1 MGQKRLL
8 QEALSCKGKLALL
21 GTSSLGGAVLAVAQA
36 ALIAALL
43 DGVFLQ
49 GSSLEELHSQ
59 WLFLGGVLLARVL
72 AFWGGE
78 ACGAYLAAA
87 IKTSLRRRL
96 AEQLLAMGPVRGAG
110 EATGELLAVL
120 GDGVEHLEAY
130 FVRYLPSLFAAA
142 AVPLMILAVITPRDW
157 PSALLMLVTAPLI
170 PIFMTLIG
178 RMAQWR
184 TRKQWDRLQRLGA
197 HFYDMLQGM
206 LTLKLFGRSK
216 QTVKSVAAA
225 SEDFREVTL
234 DVLKVA
240 FLSAL
245 VLELLATISTALI
258 AVAVGLRLLYGT
270 MEFYDAMFVLLLAPE
285 FYQPL
290 RQLGAHFHA
299 ALAGKAAAERIYSL
313 LEAEQIHQQEP
324 ETWRLAGPVA
334 VALEDVSFAYEG
346 GAEVLQKVSLQ
357 LQPGKITALVGG
369 SGAGKSTIMSLLLGM
384 ITPAAGCIRINERVL
399 TPAGVDAWLRHVAY
413 VPQQPYLFRSTLR
426 ENIRLAKPEASEEE
440 VEAAFA
446 LAGGA
451 ALAAALP
458 KGYETM
464 LGAGGV
470 ELSGGERRR
479 VALAR
484 AFLADAPVLLCDEAT
499 SGLDPESE
507 AALQQSFERLCQG
520 RTVLVIA
527 HRLGTVRRAD
537 QIAVL
542 ESGQIIEAGNH
553 KELLTQ
559 QGAYAALLSAAK
571 GASV

>member
-21 GTSSLGGAVLAVAQA
+21 GTSSLAGAVLAVAQA

-49 GSSLEELHSQ
+49 GSSLEELHGQ
-59 WLFLGGVLLARVL
+59 WLLLGGVLLLRVL

-78 ACGAYLAAA
+78 SCGAYLAAA

-96 AEQLLAMGPVRGAG
+96 AGQLLAMGPVRGAS

-142 AVPLMILAVITPRDW
+142 AVPLLILAVITPRDW

-216 QTVKSVAAA
+216 QTVKSVASA

-258 AVAVGLRLLYGT
+258 AVAVGLRLLYGS

-313 LEAEQIHQQEP
+313 LKAEQAPQQEP
-324 ETWRLAGPVA
+324 ETWRFAGPVA

-346 GAEVLQKVSLQ
+346 GAEVLRHVSLQ
-357 LQPGKITALVGG
+357 LQPGKITALVGS

-384 ITPAAGCIRINERVL
+384 MAPAAGCIRINERVL
-399 TPAGVDAWLRHVAY
+399 NAAGIEAWLRHVAY
-413 VPQQPYLFRSTLR
+413 VPQQPYLFQTSLF
-426 ENIRLAKPEASEEE
+426 ENIRMAKPEASAEE

-458 KGYETM
+458 SGYGTM

-499 SGLDPESE
+499 SGLDPEGE
-507 AALQQSFERLCQG
+507 AALQQAFERLCQG

-542 ESGQIIEAGNH
+542 ESGRIIEAGNH
-553 KELLTQ
+553 KELLAQ
-559 QGAYAALLSAAK
+559 QGVYAALLSAAK
-571 GASV
+571 GASA

>member
-1 MGQKRLL
+1 MGQKQLL
-8 QEALSCKGKLALL
+8 QEALSCKGRLALL
-21 GTSSLGGAVLAVAQA
+21 GTSSLAGAVLAVAQA
-36 ALIAALL
+36 ALLAALL

-49 GSSLEELHSQ
+49 GSSTEELYGQ
-59 WLFLGGVLLARVL
+59 WLLLGGVLLARVL

-96 AEQLLAMGPVRGAG
+96 AEQLLAMGPVRGAS
-110 EATGELLAVL
+110 EATGELLSVL
-120 GDGVEHLEAY
+120 GDGVEQLEAY

-142 AVPLMILAVITPRDW
+142 AVPLLILAIIAPRDW

-170 PIFMTLIG
+170 PVFMTLIG

-216 QTVKSVAAA
+216 QTVKSVASA
-225 SEDFREVTL
+225 SEDFREATL

-270 MEFYDAMFVLLLAPE
+270 MVFYDAMFVLLLAPE

-313 LEAEQIHQQEP
+313 LTVEGTLRQEP
-324 ETWRLAGPVA
+324 EAWRLSGPVA
-334 VALEDVSFAYEG
+334 VSFADVSFAYEG
-346 GAEVLQKVSLQ
+346 GAEVLRHFSLQ
-357 LQPGKITALVGG
+357 LQPGKTTALVGS
-369 SGAGKSTIMSLLLGM
+369 SGAGKSTVMSLLLGM
-384 ITPAAGCIRINERVL
+384 MEPVAGCIRINGRL
-399 TPAGVDAWLRHVAY
+399 LSAAGTDAWLRHVAY
-413 VPQQPYLFRSTLR
+413 VPQQPYLFQASLC
-426 ENIRLAKPEASEEE
+426 ENIRMAKPEATPEE
-440 VEAAFA
+440 VEAAFS

-451 ALAAALP
+451 SLAAILP
-458 KGYETM
+458 CGYETL
-464 LGAGGV
+464 LGPGGV
-470 ELSGGERRR
+470 ELSGGEKRR

-507 AALQQSFERLCQG
+507 AALQQAFERLCQG

-542 ESGQIIEAGNH
+542 ENGRIIEAGNH
-553 KELLTQ
+553 KELLVQ
-559 QGAYAALLSAAK
+559 QGAYAALLSAAR
-571 GASV
+571 GISV

>member
-21 GTSSLGGAVLAVAQA
+21 GTASLAGAGLAVAQA
-36 ALIAALL
+36 AFLAAIL

-49 GSSLEELHSQ
+49 GNSKEELYVQ
-59 WLFLGGVLLARVL
+59 WLLLGGVLLLRVL
-72 AFWGGE
+72 VFWGGE

-87 IKTSLRRRL
+87 IKTSLRQRL
-96 AEQLLAMGPVRGAG
+96 AGRLLAMGPVRGAG
-110 EATGELLAVL
+110 EAAGELLAVL

-142 AVPLMILAVITPRDW
+142 AVPLLILTVIAPRDW

-170 PIFMTLIG
+170 PVFMSLIG

-184 TRKQWDRLQRLGA
+184 TRKQWDRLQRLGS

-216 QTVKSVAAA
+216 GTVQSVAAA
-225 SEDFREVTL
+225 SEAFREATL

-245 VLELLATISTALI
+245 VLELVATISTALI

-299 ALAGKAAAERIYSL
+299 ALAGKAAAERIYAL
-313 LEAEQIHQQEP
+313 LEEGQTFQQEP
-324 ETWRLAGPVA
+324 EIWREQGAVA
-334 VALEDVSFAYEG
+334 VTLENVSFAYAD
-346 GAEVLQKVSLQ
+346 GAAVLQQFSLQ
-357 LQPGKITALVGG
+357 LQPGKMTALVGS
-369 SGAGKSTIMSLLLGM
+369 SGAGKSTVMSLLLGM
-384 ITPAAGCIRINERVL
+384 IQPASGCIRINERTL
-399 TPAGVDAWLRHVAY
+399 TAAGTDSWLRHVAY
-413 VPQQPYLFRSTLR
+413 VPQQPYLFQTTLL
-426 ENIRLAKPEASEEE
+426 ENIRLAKPEASLAE
-440 VEAAFA
+440 VEAAFV
-446 LAGGA
+446 LAGGE
-451 ALAAALP
+451 ALVAALP
-458 KGYETM
+458 RGYATL
-464 LGAGGV
+464 LGPGGV

-507 AALQQSFERLCQG
+507 AALQQAFERLYQG

-542 ESGQIIEAGNH
+542 ENGRIMEAGRH
-553 KELLTQ
+553 EELVAQ
-559 QGAYAALLSAAK
+559 QGAYAALLAAAK
-571 GASV
+571 GVSA

>member
-21 GTSSLGGAVLAVAQA
+21 GTSSLAGAVLAVAQA

-49 GSSLEELHSQ
+49 GSSLEELHGQ
-59 WLFLGGVLLARVL
+59 WLLLGGVLLLRVL

-78 ACGAYLAAA
+78 SCGAYLAAA

-96 AEQLLAMGPVRGAG
+96 AGQLLAMGPVRGAS

-142 AVPLMILAVITPRDW
+142 AVPLLILAVIMPRDW

-216 QTVKSVAAA
+216 QTVKSVASA

-258 AVAVGLRLLYGT
+258 AVTVGLRLLYGS

-313 LEAEQIHQQEP
+313 LKAEQAPQQEP
-324 ETWRLAGPVA
+324 ETWRFSGPVT

-346 GAEVLQKVSLQ
+346 GAEVLRHVSLQ
-357 LQPGKITALVGG
+357 LQPGKITALVGS

-384 ITPAAGCIRINERVL
+384 MAPAAGCIRINERVL
-399 TPAGVDAWLRHVAY
+399 NAAGIEAWLRHVAY
-413 VPQQPYLFRSTLR
+413 VPQQPYLFQTSLF
-426 ENIRLAKPEASEEE
+426 ENIRMAKPEASAEE

-451 ALAAALP
+451 SLAAVLP
-458 KGYETM
+458 SGYETM

-507 AALQQSFERLCQG
+507 AALQQAFERLCQG

-542 ESGQIIEAGNH
+542 ESGRIIEAGNH
-553 KELLTQ
+553 KELLAQ
-559 QGAYAALLSAAK
+559 QGVYAALLSAAK
-571 GASV
+571 GASA

>member
-1 MGQKRLL
+1 
-8 QEALSCKGKLALL
+8 
-21 GTSSLGGAVLAVAQA
+21 
-36 ALIAALL
+36 
-43 DGVFLQ
+43 
-49 GSSLEELHSQ
+49 
-59 WLFLGGVLLARVL
+59 
-72 AFWGGE
+72 
-78 ACGAYLAAA
+78 
-87 IKTSLRRRL
+87 
-96 AEQLLAMGPVRGAG
+96 
-110 EATGELLAVL
+110 
-120 GDGVEHLEAY
+120 
-130 FVRYLPSLFAAA
+130 
-142 AVPLMILAVITPRDW
+142 
-157 PSALLMLVTAPLI
+157 
-170 PIFMTLIG
+170 
-178 RMAQWR
+178 MAQWR

-216 QTVKSVAAA
+216 QTVNSVASV

-299 ALAGKAAAERIYSL
+299 ALEGKAAAERIYL
-313 LEAEQIHQQEP
+313 LLNEEQALRQEP
-324 ETWRLAGPVA
+324 ENWRESRPVA
-334 VALEDVSFAYEG
+334 VTLEDVSFAYEG
-346 GAEVLQKVSLQ
+346 GAAVLQHFSLQ

-369 SGAGKSTIMSLLLGM
+369 SGAGKSTVMSLLLGM
-384 ITPAAGCIRINERVL
+384 MEPAAGCIRLNDRTL
-399 TPAGVDAWLRHVAY
+399 TAAGTDAWLRHVAY
-413 VPQQPYLFRSTLR
+413 VPQQPYLFQASLC
-426 ENIRLAKPEASEEE
+426 ENIRMAKPEASPEE

-458 KGYETM
+458 GGYETL
-464 LGAGGV
+464 LGPGGV

-507 AALQQSFERLCQG
+507 AALQQAFERLCQG

-542 ESGQIIEAGNH
+542 ENGRIIEMGNH
-553 KELLTQ
+553 EELLAR
-559 QGAYAALLSAAK
+559 QGAYAALLAAAR
-571 GASV
+571 GERG